1 MLCLINFSGKRLF
14 EAVNFKYLR
23 LVTHCLYGSIF
34 DSRNLMLT
42 VQEWRASVRESAT
55 ASTDEGSEKVGSI
68 AGNLRDWGRLMSQTL
83 QGMTGAWLSHM

>member
-1 MLCLINFSGKRLF
+1 MGSVYSRLSTS
-14 EAVNFKYLR
+14 YLR
-23 LVTHCLYGSIF
+23 LITHCLYGSIF

-42 VQEWRASVRESAT
+42 VQEWQASVRESAT

-83 QGMTGAWLSHM
+83 QGMAGAWLSHM